1 MLTQEQI
8 DTVQPRGRLAGG
20 RLSGRRMRS
29 PLTVSPILWYL
40 LIGAAGFLVGVLLDK
55 LVNL

>member
-20 RLSGRRMRS
+20 RRIRAS
-29 PLTVSPILWYL
+29 LTVSPILWYL

>member
-8 DTVQPRGRLAGG
+8 DTVQPRGRLA
-20 RLSGRRMRS
+20 GRRMRS